1 MAQETKARKK
11 EGMNL
16 CQAMNSK
23 PKRNQKIERDMEKER
38 KPKAGKKKRNP
49 CKDERKSFLL
59 RKCEKKGSGDKKGT
73 NALQRFKKEETER
86 RRKI

>member
-23 PKRNQKIERDMEKER
+23 PKRNQKIERDMEKEK
-38 KPKAGKKKRNP
+38 KPKAEEKKREIHAKMKENP
-49 CKDERKSFLL
+49 FC
-59 RKCEKKGSGDKKGT
+59 
-73 NALQRFKKEETER
+73 
-86 RRKI
+86 